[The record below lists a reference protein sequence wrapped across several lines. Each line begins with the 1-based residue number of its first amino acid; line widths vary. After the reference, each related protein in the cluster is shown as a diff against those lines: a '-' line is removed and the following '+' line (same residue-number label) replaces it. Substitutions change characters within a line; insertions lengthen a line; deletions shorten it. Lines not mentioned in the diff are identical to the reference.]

1 MLAKIINGVL
11 SYAPTNYKT
20 DNGQL
25 IVNFNKNEDI
35 MRKYGYKEV
44 IDISPTYDKDSQY
57 IRVTSYTEDDTTIT
71 INYEVIDYP
80 VPEPTELEL
89 LQQQVDENTEAI
101 ADTQF
106 AIDFILF
113 GDTGLEGGEK

>member
-57 IRVTSYTEDDTTIT
+57 IHVTSYTEDDTTIT